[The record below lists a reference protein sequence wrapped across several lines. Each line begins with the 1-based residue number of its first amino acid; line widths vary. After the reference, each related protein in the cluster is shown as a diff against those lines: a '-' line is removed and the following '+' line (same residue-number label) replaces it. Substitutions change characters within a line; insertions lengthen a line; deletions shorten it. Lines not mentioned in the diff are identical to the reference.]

1 MLTKKSQ
8 DALLKLCQEAILS
21 YMIPCEWST
30 CDTDTVCRDAVT
42 TSNCRDGRVETQ
54 ITLYHRFTAVRGK
67 KQVLAEVV
75 PKSSCLNLL
84 SPNIQNW

>member
-1 MLTKKSQ
+1 MTKGRNLLKASSYIYFANKDVYKKSQ

-21 YMIPCEWST
+21 YMIPCAWST

-54 ITLYHRFTAVRGK
+54 ITLYHRFTAVRG
-67 KQVLAEVV
+67 
-75 PKSSCLNLL
+75 
-84 SPNIQNW
+84 